1 MSGFDI
7 VVVALALAF
16 GFFGAWRGLARIA
29 VGLVS
34 AVVAYFVASRFHD
47 AGAHWLADLFG
58 PIEVRRLIAYLGLFL
73 GVLALGGVIAWL
85 TGKIVK
91 AAALGWADR
100 LGGASI
106 GLLLAAC
113 IAALTV
119 LPVVAYAPADS
130 HVLERSTLAPYVS
143 TLTDFA
149 VKAAP
154 EPLGSLY
161 HERIGDLRKRW
172 RRTATK
178 AGR

>member
-7 VVVALALAF
+7 VVAALALTF
-16 GFFGAWRGLARIA
+16 GIFGAWRGLARIA

-47 AGAHWLADLFG
+47 AGARWLADLFG
-58 PIEVRRLIAYLGLFL
+58 PIEVRRLIAYLALFL
-73 GVLALGGVIAWL
+73 GVLAVGGVIAWL

-91 AAALGWADR
+91 ATALGWADR

-113 IAALTV
+113 IAALIV

-143 TLTDFA
+143 TLTDLA
-149 VKAAP
+149 VAVAP
-154 EPLGSLY
+154 DPLGSLY
-161 HERIGDLRKRW
+161 QERIGVLRKRW
-172 RRTATK
+172 QRTTVK
-178 AGR
+178 GGT